1 MPSVTDS
8 SELAEVLRPTVFRLS
23 RLLRRQMEGAGI
35 SPLQSMLLA
44 VLDRRPGI
52 GVSELARL
60 EGLRGPTISGHVKQM
75 ERLGLIKRTHPD
87 CADRRRVGLT
97 VTDEGRARLA
107 HLRRHRR
114 DWLAARLAALTPDD
128 RHAITAAIEPLRQ
141 LGTEP

>member
-1 MPSVTDS
+1 
-8 SELAEVLRPTVFRLS
+8 
-23 RLLRRQMEGAGI
+23 MEGAGI